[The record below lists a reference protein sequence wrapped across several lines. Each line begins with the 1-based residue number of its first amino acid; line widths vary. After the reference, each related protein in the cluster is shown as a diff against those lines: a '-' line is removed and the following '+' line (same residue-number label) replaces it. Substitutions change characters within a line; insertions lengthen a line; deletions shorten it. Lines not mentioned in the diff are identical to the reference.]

1 MGDAR
6 CAAGRFLKLACA
18 TGLSA
23 GWKAPAFAQRSTS
36 AGANLWVRRG
46 TPDARTMGAENL
58 LGVDFVDFNDSTAWR
73 QGARA
78 VHDE

>member
-1 MGDAR
+1 
-6 CAAGRFLKLACA
+6 
-18 TGLSA
+18 
-23 GWKAPAFAQRSTS
+23 
-36 AGANLWVRRG
+36 
-46 TPDARTMGAENL
+46 MGAENL